1 MVFVEL
7 SYWSSNLRIVYVRT
21 RKDVAGVHVR
31 IYVLGRGTCVRASC
45 VVPYSN
51 LPLKCT
57 ESPLAVEV

>member
-1 MVFVEL
+1 MWLV
-7 SYWSSNLRIVYVRT
+7 
-21 RKDVAGVHVR
+21 
-31 IYVLGRGTCVRASC
+31 CVRVMLWAGMCVCLRVSC